1 MLTTLMTWLETTKT
15 ELKHLE
21 NVSQEMVAQAHVENQ
36 ALKLFYWA
44 DGEDRALRYNKN
56 VVKAFYSAGM
66 LLDVCSTFGE
76 LGEDLAQQKKYA
88 KWRAAH
94 LHNCL
99 KSGETPQ
106 APAPKPDE
114 QDLDDQTEEDQLN
127 DEPTASFS
135 GQCNITEPELV
146 QQPQPQPRPRAPPA
160 VPAAAVSYDD
170 VPSSSTSAAALSPE
184 QMAQAQKLCKY
195 ASSALTYDD
204 VPTAI
209 DNLQKALHLLQTG
222 VAK

>member
-1 MLTTLMTWLETTKT
+1 MFVWFY
-15 ELKHLE
+15 
-21 NVSQEMVAQAHVENQ
+21 AQ
-36 ALKLFYWA
+36 
-44 DGEDRALRYNKN
+44 
-56 VVKAFYSAGM
+56 
-66 LLDVCSTFGE
+66 
-76 LGEDLAQQKKYA
+76 
-88 KWRAAH
+88 
-94 LHNCL
+94 
-99 KSGETPQ
+99 
-106 APAPKPDE
+106 
-114 QDLDDQTEEDQLN
+114 
-127 DEPTASFS
+127 
-135 GQCNITEPELV
+135 ITEPELV

-222 VAK
+222 VAKWFVQVSSVLRALSIARRLVLSKTHSIQSLYEMEDFLMTCVQMNPF